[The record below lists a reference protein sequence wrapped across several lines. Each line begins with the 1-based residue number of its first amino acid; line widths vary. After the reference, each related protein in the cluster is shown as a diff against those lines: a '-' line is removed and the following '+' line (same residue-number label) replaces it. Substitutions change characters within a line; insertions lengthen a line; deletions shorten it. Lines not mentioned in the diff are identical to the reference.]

1 MYPDD
6 VQRLYR
12 WAGSGCRCR
21 LRQEA
26 AAEGVLTQRGPS
38 QAAGVL
44 DADSPA
50 VCVCQLH
57 RPLCTSTYL
66 SESCKSST
74 TRWMSAEVGC
84 STPSASVLLLGAR
97 LITACQT
104 SRSWVSLHACK
115 PHMQIIREPWKHSDA
130 TPYVL
135 ASLGHASKDRHAQCI
150 RLHNPLY
157 CSNVGMC
164 SWWDKQHPLHRPPL
178 CMLMNFAAASAGT
191 QPQ

>member
-50 VCVCQLH
+50 ACVCQLH
-57 RPLCTSTYL
+57 CPLCASTNL
-66 SESCKSST
+66 SERCNPTQHS
-74 TRWMSAEVGC
+74 GC
-84 STPSASVLLLGAR
+84 QLKLGAAPLQHQCCCWEQDLSELAEPAILGVPICMQAHM
-97 LITACQT
+97 LIIT
-104 SRSWVSLHACK
+104 
-115 PHMQIIREPWKHSDA
+115 EPWKHSNA

-135 ASLGHASKDRHAQCI
+135 ASLGQQ
-150 RLHNPLY
+150 
-157 CSNVGMC
+157 G
-164 SWWDKQHPLHRPPL
+164 
-178 CMLMNFAAASAGT
+178 
-191 QPQ
+191 